1 MQDAVICRNI
11 RYDVQVNKQKE
22 EILNI
27 DSLFINEGDQLA
39 IMGPS
44 GSGKTTLLRLLSG
57 LVLPES
63 GTIQLLGEELT
74 DKSEKERDEFR
85 GRNIGMVFQEF
96 QLFPALTAVEN
107 VLVQQLANHN
117 MDKKTAKEKAITLL
131 NELGLEKRLQNRV
144 MMLSRGEQQRVAIA
158 RALLNNPQILLV
170 DEPTSNLDIK
180 TGIHIMNQIQ
190 EISRTNGTT
199 LITVTHDVHIAK
211 GFTRMI
217 TMEEINKSYSGVLKE
232 VLR

>member
-1 MQDAVICRNI
+1 M
-11 RYDVQVNKQKE
+11 NKQKE

-27 DSLFINEGDQLA
+27 DSLVVSKGDQLA

-57 LVLPES
+57 LVLPAS

-74 DKSEKERDEFR
+74 CKTEKERDEFR

-96 QLFPALTAVEN
+96 QLFPAMTAVEN
-107 VLVQQLANHN
+107 VLVQQLANSSL
-117 MDKKTAKEKAITLL
+117 DKKYAKEKAVSLL
-131 NELGLEKRLQNRV
+131 RELGLEKRLQNRV
-144 MMLSRGEQQRVAIA
+144 MQLSRGEQQRVAIA

-190 EISRTNGTT
+190 DISRTNGTT
-199 LITVTHDVHIAK
+199 LITVTHDVHIAN